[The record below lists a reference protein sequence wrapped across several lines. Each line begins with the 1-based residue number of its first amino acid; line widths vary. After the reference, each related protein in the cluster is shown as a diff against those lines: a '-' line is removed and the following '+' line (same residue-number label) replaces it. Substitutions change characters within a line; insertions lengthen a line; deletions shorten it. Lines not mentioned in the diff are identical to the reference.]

1 MVNKKLINRTSA
13 TILPLCPYSLW
24 MCETKGDVA
33 MNHNIKTNTAL
44 QARIATGQTTAGFLA
59 SQMVFTLDGP
69 CPAAKLRPHQWLVSR
84 NSGSCQIAAIETVQ
98 RWVECVQF
106 AADVFGQPLRLCA
119 DQPILMRPPK
129 GPHQAPAALIAAR
142 DLLNGGSTVLEEARP
157 TVLRRIVMEEMHILY
172 VDGVELLSA
181 APSAPHILA
190 A

>member
-13 TILPLCPYSLW
+13 TFLPLCPYSLW

-33 MNHNIKTNTAL
+33 MNHNIKGNTEL
-44 QARIATGQTTAGFLA
+44 QARIATGQTTAGFLTN
-59 SQMVFTLDGP
+59 QMVFTLDGP
-69 CPAAKLRPHQWLVSR
+69 CPAANLRPQQWLVSR

-98 RWVECVQF
+98 RWVECVHF
-106 AADVFGQPLRLCA
+106 SADVFGQPLRLCA
-119 DQPILMRPPK
+119 DQPILMRPTN
-129 GPHQAPAALIAAR
+129 GPQKAPTALIAAR
-142 DLLNGGSTVLEEARP
+142 DLVNGASIVLEEARP

-181 APSAPHILA
+181 APSAPHALA